1 MKEVNC
7 RNCDNLQTD
16 YPIKVVDIPAVNVF
30 DDDGNVW
37 CRDCDSII
45 KGGFIKW

>member
-16 YPIKVVDIPAVNVF
+16 VYKDEVYNRTYV
-30 DDDGNVW
+30 DDDGNVR
-37 CRDCDSII
+37 CRDCDSVI
-45 KGGFIKW
+45 KGGFIEW

>member
-16 YPIKVVDIPAVNVF
+16 YPIS
-30 DDDGNVW
+30 
-37 CRDCDSII
+37 DSVI
-45 KGGFIKW
+45 KGGFIEW